1 MNYGKICYINGQP
14 FMVTLP
20 TGGKN
25 KNDYNNQWD
34 ELINFPG
41 EESNDIFHWKE
52 MYSWCQE
59 VFCKSDHVVRGCLSA
74 RYWEYSSAS
83 YRYLHVGFRPVLIP
97 LDSYT
102 LKSNPSLLEDI
113 ADGEKWALASLYMN
127 EEVHKNPNN
136 PTHHG
141 DVPDYIPGAE
151 ITLDDRDSNP
161 ENWLYVIKY
170 KDLLWADRNV
180 LKNISLKDLTN
191 QGFISE
197 G

>member
-1 MNYGKICYINGQP
+1 M
-14 FMVTLP
+14 
-20 TGGKN
+20 
-25 KNDYNNQWD
+25 
-34 ELINFPG
+34 
-41 EESNDIFHWKE
+41 
-52 MYSWCQE
+52 
-59 VFCKSDHVVRGCLSA
+59 
-74 RYWEYSSAS
+74 
-83 YRYLHVGFRPVLIP
+83 
-97 LDSYT
+97 
-102 LKSNPSLLEDI
+102 LEDI